1 MVGNRKL
8 EEEQLPY
15 DTEPALD
22 AGIDLVAV
30 FAAVLTEW
38 KAGLAAFVVVAA
50 CGLAYVHS
58 LKPQYVATATFLPSE
73 GHTEAANLASILN
86 ATGPGSLYVGL
97 MHSRSVQDDVINHA
111 HLLQLFGTQSYEIAR
126 AVLGGKSSFAQG
138 GDSIITIAVRDE
150 NAQNAAGIANAYLIG
165 LQDLSDKMAQAQASQ
180 SRRFFDRQLQEQR
193 DQLTQAEQELLRLQ
207 ERTGQVAPESQAAT
221 SISNIANLRSQIQG
235 LQVQLAVLR
244 QSEAEG
250 NPDVERLRLQI
261 AQLQGQERV
270 QEASKAATPIG
281 AAVAAADIPTLN
293 LQIGHAQE
301 VVAARRAAVNS
312 MGAQFGS
319 ARMDSQLS
327 HPVFQVID
335 RAIAPELRSW
345 PPRNQYDA
353 AALGFALI
361 MALVA
366 VLGVLVARRIL
377 RNPEHRASLH
387 RLRRAF

>member
-193 DQLTQAEQELLRLQ
+193 DQLAQAEQELLRLQ

-361 MALVA
+361 MALAA